1 MNLGDEN
8 MMSNFKYCPMCGTQ
22 REDGSQF
29 CKNCNFEFLVGKY
42 VKLDDE
48 KSSQDEKIEVE
59 KLSQDLKMKKLKLK
73 NYLKMKKLLPKKCL
87 RKSLLN
93 QMIC

>member
-48 KSSQDEKIEVE
+48 KSSQDENI
-59 KLSQDLKMKKLKLK
+59 
-73 NYLKMKKLLPKKCL
+73 
-87 RKSLLN
+87 
-93 QMIC
+93 